1 MSLMSSKNWSR
12 SSVSAAAQR
21 ARDAAT
27 QAVPKAKNA
36 VPLARNAGLTA
47 RHSAEDAV
55 ARVAPMVKD
64 ARAWAAPHVEQ
75 VGLAVRDKIAPA
87 ISEKIAPAIS
97 DAIVEA
103 AHRLDAPAA
112 PRRRLWPRVL
122 AGIAMLAAAG
132 SAVAAAVLR
141 RQPTGME
148 FGTEGGPA
156 GQGAADHGATAQ
168 GATDERAAADSTS
181 PASSDPEASGPAD
194 ESEGKGNGQVHPS

>member
-1 MSLMSSKNWSR
+1 VSLMTSKNWSR
-12 SSVSAAAQR
+12 SSVSAAARR
-21 ARDAAT
+21 ARDAAM

-36 VPLARNAGLTA
+36 VPLAKNAGLTA

-55 ARVAPMVKD
+55 AWAAPKVND

-87 ISEKIAPAIS
+87 IS

-103 AHRLDAPAA
+103 AHRLDAPTA

-141 RQPTGME
+141 RRPTGME
-148 FGTEGGPA
+148 FGTEGGTA
-156 GQGAADHGATAQ
+156 EQGAADRAGTAQ
-168 GATDERAAADSTS
+168 GATDEMAAGDSTS

-194 ESEGKGNGQVHPS
+194 GQVHSS

>member
-1 MSLMSSKNWSR
+1 MTSKNWSR
-12 SSVSAAAQR
+12 SSVAAAAQR
-21 ARDAAT
+21 ARDAAA
-27 QAVPKAKNA
+27 QAVPKAK
-36 VPLARNAGLTA
+36 NAGLTA

-55 ARVAPMVKD
+55 AWAAPMVND

-75 VGLAVRDKIAPA
+75 AGLAVRDKIAPVIA
-87 ISEKIAPAIS
+87 ERIAPAIS

-122 AGIAMLAAAG
+122 AGVAMLAAAG

-141 RQPTGME
+141 RRPTGME

-156 GQGAADHGATAQ
+156 EQGAS
-168 GATDERAAADSTS
+168 DEMAAGDSTS
-181 PASSDPEASGPAD
+181 PTSPDPEASSPAD
-194 ESEGKGNGQVHPS
+194 EEGKANGRVRSS

>member
-1 MSLMSSKNWSR
+1 MTSKNWSR
-12 SSVSAAAQR
+12 FSVSAAAQR
-21 ARDAAT
+21 ARDAAA

-36 VPLARNAGLTA
+36 VPLAKNAGLTA

-55 ARVAPMVKD
+55 AWAAPMVND

-75 VGLAVRDKIAPA
+75 AGLAVRD
-87 ISEKIAPAIS
+87 KIAPAIS

-103 AHRLDAPAA
+103 AHRLDAPTA

-148 FGTEGGPA
+148 FGTEGGTA
-156 GQGAADHGATAQ
+156 EQGAADHRATAQ
-168 GATDERAAADSTS
+168 GATDEMAAGDSTS
-181 PASSDPEASGPAD
+181 PTSSDPEASGPAD
-194 ESEGKGNGQVHPS
+194 KREGKANGQVHPS

>member
-1 MSLMSSKNWSR
+1 MSLMTSKNWSR
-12 SSVSAAAQR
+12 SSVSAAAHR
-21 ARDAAT
+21 ARDAAA

-36 VPLARNAGLTA
+36 VPLAKNAGLTA

-55 ARVAPMVKD
+55 AWAAPKVRE
-64 ARAWAAPHVEQ
+64 ARAWAAPHVEHA
-75 VGLAVRDKIAPA
+75 GLAVRD
-87 ISEKIAPAIS
+87 KIAPAIS

-112 PRRRLWPRVL
+112 PHRRLWPRVL

-141 RQPTGME
+141 RRPTGKE

-156 GQGAADHGATAQ
+156 EQ
-168 GATDERAAADSTS
+168 GATDETAAGDSTS
-181 PASSDPEASGPAD
+181 PTPSDPEASSPAD
-194 ESEGKGNGQVHPS
+194 EEGKANGRVRSS

>member
-1 MSLMSSKNWSR
+1 MTSKNWSR
-12 SSVSAAAQR
+12 FSMSAAAQR
-21 ARDAAT
+21 ARDAAA

-36 VPLARNAGLTA
+36 VPLAKNAGLTA

-55 ARVAPMVKD
+55 AWAAPMVND

-75 VGLAVRDKIAPA
+75 AGLAVRD
-87 ISEKIAPAIS
+87 KIAPAIS

-103 AHRLDAPAA
+103 AHRLDAPTA

-141 RQPTGME
+141 RRPTGME
-148 FGTEGGPA
+148 FGPEGGPG
-156 GQGAADHGATAQ
+156 GQGTVDRGATAQ
-168 GATDERAAADSTS
+168 GATRDMAAAKGTS
-181 PASSDPEASGPAD
+181 PEAGNPAD
-194 ESEGKGNGQVHPS
+194 DEDEGKGNGRVRSS